1 MLHEKFKNHRIVL
14 ASGSP
19 RRQQFLK
26 ELDVAFEI
34 QLKDIE
40 ELYPEHLQA
49 EEITNF
55 LAKLKASAF
64 VSELNENDILIT
76 SDTIVWLNNKALGKP
91 KDYEDAFEM
100 LTEMSGTTHKV
111 ITSVCIKT
119 TNKEVVFHEETL
131 VTFTKL
137 SADEINYYLKNYK
150 PFDKAGSYGIQE
162 WIGLV
167 AIEKI
172 EGSYA
177 NVVGLPTHRLYEEM
191 MKL

>member
-1 MLHEKFKNHRIVL
+1 MLNDKFKNHKIIL

-19 RRQQFLK
+19 RRQRFLK
-26 ELDVAFEI
+26 ELDIDFEI
-34 QLKDIE
+34 RLKEIE
-40 ELYPEHLQA
+40 EIYPNHLQT

-64 VSELNENDILIT
+64 ENDLQDNEVLIT
-76 SDTIVWLNNKALGKP
+76 SDTIVWLENKALGKP
-91 KDYEDAFEM
+91 SDASHAVKM
-100 LTEMSGTTHKV
+100 LTEMSGKTHKV

-119 TNKEVVFHEETL
+119 TQKELVFHDETL
-131 VTFTKL
+131 VTFAKL
-137 SADEINYYLKNYK
+137 TLKEIEYYLNIYK

-177 NVVGLPTHRLYEEM
+177 NVVGLPTHKLYKELM
-191 MKL
+191 NF